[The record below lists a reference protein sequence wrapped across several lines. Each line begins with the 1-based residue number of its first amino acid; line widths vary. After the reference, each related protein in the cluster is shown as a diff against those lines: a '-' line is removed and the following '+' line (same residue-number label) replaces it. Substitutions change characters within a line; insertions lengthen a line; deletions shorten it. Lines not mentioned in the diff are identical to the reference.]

1 MIFRINL
8 PAKFKEVL
16 AAAESKSSENSPLKF
31 LDYDVSL
38 MLADQVRVSQ
48 EEEARKFH
56 YNLYTYESVFKS
68 TIPGYYYRDHNIICR
83 ALEGLAVWRDIW
95 DEDLS
100 GAGLKSARFRGR
112 ETLKR
117 RILLYE
123 QELIIMNNKA

>member
-1 MIFRINL
+1 MVESVGFSRNLSDQLRI
-8 PAKFKEVL
+8 
-16 AAAESKSSENSPLKF
+16 
-31 LDYDVSL
+31 
-38 MLADQVRVSQ
+38 SQ
-48 EEEARKFH
+48 EEEARNFH